1 MAEAE
6 INVISH
12 LLKVES
18 EASLLVKEAQTEANK
33 RLSEAR
39 CNADSQFKT
48 QFQKIQSNL
57 EAEYNDK
64 IQNITEN
71 HKKKFDEFKSSIEQ
85 TEQSVDSFNSF
96 LEKVL
101 NEE

>member
-57 EAEYNDK
+57 ESEYNDK
-64 IQNITEN
+64 IQHLTEN

>member
-1 MAEAE
+1 MTIFGSIIIIIFSIKFTNKNDKKIAGK
-6 INVISH
+6 VIIS
-12 LLKVES
+12 
-18 EASLLVKEAQTEANK
+18 
-33 RLSEAR
+33 
-39 CNADSQFKT
+39 C
-48 QFQKIQSNL
+48 NL

-64 IQNITEN
+64 IQHLTEN

>member
-18 EASLLVKEAQTEANK
+18 EASLLVKEAQTEANN
-33 RLSEAR
+33 RLSETRLKAE
-39 CNADSQFKT
+39 NQFKSQFQEIQTKLEADYNN
-48 QFQKIQSNL
+48 KIQL
-57 EAEYNDK
+57 L
-64 IQNITEN
+64 TEN
-71 HKKKFDEFKSSIEQ
+71 HKKSFDEFKSSIEQ
-85 TEQSVDSFNSF
+85 TEQSIESFNSF
-96 LEKVL
+96 LGKVL

>member
-64 IQNITEN
+64 IQHLTEN
-71 HKKKFDEFKSSIEQ
+71 YKKKFDEFKSSIEQ

>member
-64 IQNITEN
+64 SQHLTEN